1 MKLAT
6 LTCVAGVLAFGIG
19 AAHAA
24 TEGTPLDA
32 DKCKEAWKMAS
43 PNGESISKD
52 KAVDYVINYNM
63 VDSNADAKVD
73 SKEFQAACSKGM
85 VKADAA
91 TVKDMQ

>member
-6 LTCVAGVLAFGIG
+6 LTCLAGVLAFGIG
-19 AAHAA
+19 AAQAA
-24 TEGTPLDA
+24 EGTPLDA
-32 DKCKEAWKMAS
+32 DACKEAWKMAS

-63 VDSNADAKVD
+63 VDSNGDATVDAD
-73 SKEFQAACSKGM
+73 EFQAACGKGM
-85 VKADAA
+85 VKADTA

>member
-6 LTCVAGVLAFGIG
+6 LTCLAGVLAFGVG
-19 AAHAA
+19 TAQAA

-32 DKCKEAWKMAS
+32 DACKEAWKMAS
-43 PNGESISKD
+43 PNGELISKD

-63 VDSNADAKVD
+63 VDSDANAQVDAD
-73 SKEFQAACSKGM
+73 EFQAACGKGM

-91 TVKDMQ
+91 TVKGMQ